1 MVYFAKAL
9 LQNLPV
15 KKILRSC
22 KKKKKRVWPAALFTK
37 KMQLNSSQAQQPFH
51 FGILISTLVK
61 QSQFLVLEP
70 PYQI

>member
-22 KKKKKRVWPAALFTK
+22 KKKKNEFGQALFTK